1 MITLEQKKLEEIDA
15 MTKSCGRLLVLGCET
30 CAGMSFA
37 GGERQVAELATAI
50 RMGRKTSGGDPGEVV
65 EDAIAR
71 QCEPEFIDLIADE
84 VAGCEAIL
92 SLACG
97 AGVQLLAERFP
108 DKVVLPGC
116 NTTFL
121 GVTEELG
128 VWSERCAGCGNCI
141 LDKTAGLCPIA
152 RCSKQLLNGPCGGS
166 MDGKCEIS
174 KEVDCVWQMIIDRLT
189 RLDRLKMLEE
199 IFPVKDWT
207 PAGHGGPRKMIRED
221 LKS

>member
-1 MITLEQKKLEEIDA
+1 MITLEQKKLEEIEK
-15 MTKSCGRLLVLGCET
+15 MTKGYNRLLVLGCET
-30 CAGMSFA
+30 CAAMSFA
-37 GGERQVAELATAI
+37 GGQRQVAELASAI
-50 RMGRKTSGGDPGEVV
+50 RVARKTSGEQGEVLEEAV
-65 EDAIAR
+65 AR
-71 QCEPEFIDLIADE
+71 QCEPEFVDLMRDE
-84 VAGCEAIL
+84 VAGCDAVL

-97 AGVQLLAERFP
+97 AGVQLLAERFQ
-108 DKVVLPGC
+108 DKVILPGC

-166 MDGKCEIS
+166 MNGKCEIS
-174 KEVDCVWQMIIDRLT
+174 KDVDCVWQLIIDRLA
-189 RLDRLKMLEE
+189 RLGRLEMLEE
-199 IFPVKDWT
+199 IFPVKDWS
-207 PAGHGGPRKMIRED
+207 PAGHGGPRKMVRED

>member
-1 MITLEQKKLEEIDA
+1 MITLEQKKFQEIEK
-15 MTKSCGRLLVLGCET
+15 MTTGYNRLLVLGCET
-30 CAGMSFA
+30 CAAMCFA
-37 GGERQVAELATAI
+37 GGQRQVAELVSAI
-50 RMGRKTSGGDPGEVV
+50 RVARKTTGEQGEVL
-65 EDAIAR
+65 EEAIAR
-71 QCEPEFIDLIADE
+71 QCEPEFVDLIKDE
-84 VAGCEAIL
+84 VSDCDAIL

-97 AGVQLLAERFP
+97 AGVQMLAERFQ

-166 MDGKCEIS
+166 MNGKCEIS
-174 KEVDCVWQMIIDRLT
+174 KDVDCVWQLIIDRLT
-189 RLDRLKMLEE
+189 KLNRLEMLEE
-199 IFPVKDWT
+199 IFPVKDWS
-207 PAGHGGPRKMIRED
+207 PAGHGGPRKMVRED